1 MMNTIRSSRTRALV
15 APVIALVGLGGVAIG
30 YGALHATAGTRT
42 AGTRTAPT
50 ASRGRAAAATTSGH
64 VTPAAVTGSWVYR
77 DALTY
82 ELLRLKVNN
91 KGVISGDGMS
101 TDKSAT
107 NPRQTGQY
115 TISVHDGRLRGNVL
129 TASLYVQQQFGL
141 YYTAIENVRC
151 TTAVSVLHC
160 HTHTQIAQK
169 VFDSAQ
175 NFYRH

>member
-1 MMNTIRSSRTRALV
+1 MIHKKSSSRALALV
-15 APVIALVGLGGVAIG
+15 APVVAVVAVVGLGGVVG
-30 YGALHATAGTRT
+30 YSTLHATAGTRT
-42 AGTRTAPT
+42 APTAPT